1 MDIETIRALWQ
12 ADEYEMSIEVVGR
25 LEQREVTLENIGEAI
40 ISGRIIEERRK
51 RRARVSY
58 TVQG

>member
-1 MDIETIRALWQ
+1 MDIETIRAWWQ